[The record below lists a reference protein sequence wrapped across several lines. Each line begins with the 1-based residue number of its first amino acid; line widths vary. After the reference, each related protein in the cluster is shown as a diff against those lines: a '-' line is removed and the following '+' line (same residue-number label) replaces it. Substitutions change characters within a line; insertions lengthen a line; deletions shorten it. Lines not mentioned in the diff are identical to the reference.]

1 MKQSGWVIIFSA
13 LILSACGDKSE
24 QASMPAAP
32 VPVAGNAPV
41 AAPPVSIPGQEQA
54 PASMKSGA
62 MPTQPVAVAPAP
74 VASSSPPVPKVAQPV
89 MVPPPPSAVPV
100 AVPPPVEAVCNSC
113 GTVSDVKTVKIEGE
127 GSGVGAVAGGLLGGL
142 IGNQIGGGT
151 GKDLAT
157 IGVAAGGAY
166 VGHQVEK
173 QVKSETQYRVIVKM
187 DNGSSKTFKYSDP
200 VSFQAGDRVRVR
212 NGKLTRI

>member
-1 MKQSGWVIIFSA
+1 M
-13 LILSACGDKSE
+13 
-24 QASMPAAP
+24 
-32 VPVAGNAPV
+32 
-41 AAPPVSIPGQEQA
+41 
-54 PASMKSGA
+54 
-62 MPTQPVAVAPAP
+62 
-74 VASSSPPVPKVAQPV
+74 
-89 MVPPPPSAVPV
+89 
-100 AVPPPVEAVCNSC
+100 
-113 GTVSDVKTVKIEGE
+113 
-127 GSGVGAVAGGLLGGL
+127 GAVAGGLLGGL

-187 DNGSSKTFKYSDP
+187 DNGSSKTFKYSDS

-212 NGKLTRI
+212 NGKLTRL